1 MTHWLR
7 ERLVKYKLKKENSA
21 PADKRYPGFFCDIW
35 PIYLELALAKLGV
48 HIITWN
54 SGTKKKTWKYTWW
67 SPHKPTHNSLVKVPV
82 RTKVKVAKTGRKWRS
97 PTAVSRPSGNLERE
111 SNRWNKPQLSKMLK
125 YGERIRKGTATEWK
139 KNPTCIICLKIKNS
153 SII

>member
-54 SGTKKKTWKYTWW
+54 SGTKKK
-67 SPHKPTHNSLVKVPV
+67 
-82 RTKVKVAKTGRKWRS
+82 
-97 PTAVSRPSGNLERE
+97 NLEVHVMVT
-111 SNRWNKPQLSKMLK
+111 SQANPQ
-125 YGERIRKGTATEWK
+125 
-139 KNPTCIICLKIKNS
+139 
-153 SII
+153 